1 MGDTRMW
8 HWTPSCPN
16 GRVWVSL
23 DTGSSVPKTWQG
35 HSPGKGRHSHGPCGA
50 HSKIHMSPTGITCS
64 QHPACSVQC
73 CPGTPRIPGIPSP
86 ATSPKATFPSA
97 LGASVWLLPCPLGAP
112 KSLQAVRTQVG
123 ISPPSSSSPWKT
135 GRFEEQAGG
144 SSPHRPTPTGWAKKA
159 PGWEVFPSC
168 SLRSQ
173 IPLATAQIPPA
184 PGLAYPTAGRTRC
197 PRRVWGSHGAVGR
210 VCPPRLHAGV
220 AAELARPGPNALAV
234 PGGVWDTMS
243 PRRRPQRDT
252 ATARESP
259 GQGLARGAAGTAQP
273 RGSCN
278 TEKPGSACQA
288 RGSSGSLPC
297 RLESRPGGR
306 GARGRQENTP
316 GSLC

>member
-1 MGDTRMW
+1 MALDSKLPKWKGL
-8 HWTPSCPN
+8 
-16 GRVWVSL
+16 GVS
-23 DTGSSVPKTWQG
+23 G
-35 HSPGKGRHSHGPCGA
+35 HRQQRPQNLAGTQPWEGHGPCGA
-50 HSKIHMSPTGITCS
+50 HSKIHVSPTGITCS
-64 QHPACSVQC
+64 QHPACSVQH

-86 ATSPKATFPSA
+86 ATSPKATSPSA

-112 KSLQAVRTQVG
+112 KSLQAVRTRVG

-210 VCPPRLHAGV
+210 VCPPRSMPESLPSWHSQAQTRWQCPAGSGTQCHRGGGHRGTQRQREKV
-220 AAELARPGPNALAV
+220 PGKARPGA
-234 PGGVWDTMS
+234 G
-243 PRRRPQRDT
+243 
-252 ATARESP
+252 
-259 GQGLARGAAGTAQP
+259 GAAGTAQP